1 MWWGPAEVVHL
12 RTKRPSYKVD
22 ITSPGSTVSAE
33 TAAALAA
40 ASIVFKDTDPQY
52 SNLCLK
58 HAKELSTLPTKQ
70 EVMPVIQRQQN
81 IIVLQNQ

>member
-40 ASIVFKDTDPQY
+40 ASIVFKDTDPNTQI
-52 SNLCLK
+52 C
-58 HAKELSTLPTKQ
+58 A
-70 EVMPVIQRQQN
+70 
-81 IIVLQNQ
+81 